1 MLCICFSDPT
11 SLKSVTS
18 KGKDEKRIFSR
29 HCGCRTLVMAH
40 IFEAIY
46 SDQSPVEI
54 RVDSAIDQ
62 STAKGAAQ
70 RYAAI
75 LGRIPAAWRNR
86 IAIFTISPGNHY
98 S

>member
-1 MLCICFSDPT
+1 M
-11 SLKSVTS
+11 TS
-18 KGKDEKRIFSR
+18 KGKEEKSIFSR
-29 HCGCRTLVMAH
+29 NCGCRKMVMAY

-54 RVDSAIDQ
+54 RVDSAINQ
-62 STAKGAAQ
+62 STAKEAAQ

-75 LGRIPAAWRNR
+75 LGRIPAVWRNR
-86 IAIFTISPGNHY
+86 IAIFTISPGKYY